1 MSWLLVLIAL
11 IVAVLIIGFL
21 LRMLK
26 GAVKLV
32 ATLFVIA
39 VLVGG
44 ALWIFN
50 DMNDLRKHFYQDD
63 KMFLLEIDS
72 EIAGG
77 FRLGATGIPVPL
89 SGVRGLDGRLD
100 EWGFEDEYY
109 KVIVITWPVVAK
121 DVQLAGFSA
130 TASEL
135 RQALLSEHPK
145 HLFIDKGT
153 ASLGI
158 RARDQLKLQA
168 DTLYPNEDAFAGTVF
183 ALLAEKPLSNPDLMF
198 KGMKEGTVRVYP
210 ETITF
215 KILKILPDS
224 FNKLLAPAPE

>member
-1 MSWLLVLIAL
+1 MSWLIAL
-11 IVAVLIIGFL
+11 ILLIVVVLIIGFL

-50 DMNDLRKHFYQDD
+50 DMNSLRKHFYQDD
-63 KMFLLEIDS
+63 KMFLLEIDD
-72 EIAGG
+72 EIAAG

-89 SGVRGLDGRLD
+89 SGARDLDGKPD

-109 KVIVITWPVVAK
+109 KVIIITWPVVAGNIE
-121 DVQLAGFSA
+121 LAGFSA
-130 TASEL
+130 NKDEL
-135 RQALLSEHPK
+135 KQALLSEHPK
-145 HLFIDKGT
+145 HLFIEKGT
-153 ASLGI
+153 AALGLK
-158 RARDQLKLQA
+158 ARDQLKLQA
-168 DTLYPNEDAFAGTVF
+168 DTLYPNEDLFAGTIF
-183 ALLAEKPLSNPDLMF
+183 AVLAEKPLSNPDLMF
-198 KGMKEGTVRVYP
+198 KGMKEGTVRIYP

-224 FNKLLAPAPE
+224 FNKLLAPQ

>member
-1 MSWLLVLIAL
+1 MSWLVVLIVL
-11 IVAVLIIGFL
+11 VIAVLLVGFL

-32 ATLFVIA
+32 ATIAVIA

-63 KMFLLEIDS
+63 KMFLLEVDDRIV
-72 EIAGG
+72 GG
-77 FRLGATGIPVPL
+77 FRLGATGVPVPL
-89 SGVRGLDGRLD
+89 TGVRGIDGEPD

-109 KVIVITWPVVAK
+109 KIIIITWPVVAR
-121 DVQLAGFSA
+121 DIELAGFSA

-135 RQALLSEHPK
+135 KQALLSEHPK

-153 ASLGI
+153 AALGI

-168 DTLYPNEDAFAGTVF
+168 DTLYPNEDAFSGTVF
-183 ALLAEKPLSNPDLMF
+183 ALLAEKALSNPDQMF
-198 KGMKEGTVRVYP
+198 RGMKEGTVRIYP

-224 FNKLLAPAPE
+224 FTKLLAPQ

>member
-1 MSWLLVLIAL
+1 MPWL
-11 IVAVLIIGFL
+11 IVLVVLIILVLVVGFL

-26 GAVKLV
+26 GAVKLI
-32 ATLFVIA
+32 ATIAVIA
-39 VLVGG
+39 ILIGG

-50 DMNDLRKHFYQDD
+50 DMNSLRKHFYQDD
-63 KMFLLEIDS
+63 KMFLLEIDND
-72 EIAGG
+72 IVGG

-89 SGVRGLDGRLD
+89 SGIRDLDGEPD

-109 KVIVITWPVVAK
+109 KIIIITWPVVAK
-121 DVQLAGFSA
+121 DLELAGFSA
-130 TASEL
+130 SANEV

-145 HLFIDKGT
+145 HLFIEKST
-153 ASLGI
+153 AALGI

-198 KGMKEGTVRVYP
+198 RGMKEGTIRIYP